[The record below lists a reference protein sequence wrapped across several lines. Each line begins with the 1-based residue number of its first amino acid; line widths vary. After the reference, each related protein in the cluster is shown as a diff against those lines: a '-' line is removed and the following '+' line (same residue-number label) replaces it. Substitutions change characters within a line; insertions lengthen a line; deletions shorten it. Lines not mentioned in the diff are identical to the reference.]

1 MAQTA
6 QRPAPV
12 RSRPQERPDVD
23 SGSSPTRDS
32 SGSRSLSPSFSPS
45 FFFNGHVPRR
55 RALVVAVAALFGFAL
70 TVVWSAQF
78 VDKTIGDT
86 IADTLLG
93 HPAKGTPIAGAL
105 AGIVFALVT
114 GIAGTFTACNVAVF
128 SALAPLT
135 GAQATSRRGRMAAA
149 LRPLSRLALGA
160 VVVSAVYG
168 MVVGVLGTGMPQF
181 DESQGAGFSGRLI
194 QAMVVYGLLG
204 LVMTYLGLAALGV
217 VRDPLAGLTRVLPDA
232 PMLFMGGLIGA
243 FLIGRPFPLF
253 RQLFRDAAESH
264 NSLYA
269 GLEFALQSLGNIV
282 VMGLMFLL
290 VTGFFGDRLHR
301 WLTRR
306 PSRASALMAAAFIA
320 AGIFLVLY
328 WDVRMLARRDLI
340 WYPLAPWAA

>member
-1 MAQTA
+1 MAQTV
-6 QRPAPV
+6 QRPSPA
-12 RSRPQERPDVD
+12 RSRPERATAPDP
-23 SGSSPTRDS
+23 G
-32 SGSRSLSPSFSPS
+32 PSS
-45 FFFNGHVPRR
+45 FFFNGHAPRR
-55 RALVVAVAALFGFAL
+55 RALVIAVSALFGFAL

-78 VDKTIGDT
+78 VDRTIGDT

-93 HPAKGTPIAGAL
+93 RTAKGTPIVGAL
-105 AGIVFALVT
+105 AGVAFALAT

-135 GAQATSRRGRMAAA
+135 GAGATSRRGRMGAA

-168 MVVGVLGTGMPQF
+168 MFVAFLGTSMPQF
-181 DESQGAGFSGRLI
+181 DQGQGGAGGFSGRLI
-194 QAMVVYGLLG
+194 QAMVVYGVIG
-204 LVMTYLGLAALGV
+204 LVMTYLGLSALGM
-217 VRDPLAGLTRVLPDA
+217 VRDPLAKLSRDFPDV
-232 PMLFMGGLIGA
+232 PMYFMGGLIGA

-253 RQLFRDAAESH
+253 RQLFQDAARSR
-264 NSLYA
+264 NALYA
-269 GLEFALQSLGNIV
+269 ALEFALQSLGNIV
-282 VMGLMFLL
+282 VMSVLFLL

-301 WLTRR
+301 WMTAR

-320 AGIFLVLY
+320 AGVFMILY